1 MTSMIKERT
10 DEKKVRSR
18 AAVGVAALLA
28 GTVLLAVSL
37 ALAVSFGAADY
48 DLRSVWRSIFGYDPA
63 RQADQVIVGIRLP
76 RELGAALVGAAFS
89 VSGAI
94 MQGMTRNP
102 LADPGLLGLNAGAG
116 FALACVFAFVPG
128 ATYLTAMVGA
138 FAGAGLGAAMVF
150 GLGSLTRGGMSP
162 VRITLAGAAVSA
174 LLTALGEGIALMHKL
189 SQSLT
194 FWTAGGVSGTNWL
207 QLQLIAPV
215 VLGGV
220 LVAVLMSRSVTI
232 LSFGEE
238 VATGLGQRTFLTKT
252 VLMLVVLLLAG
263 TAVSVVGMIAFVGLM
278 IPHIVRFIVG
288 TDYRWIIPCCA
299 VFGGAFM
306 VLADTAARLVNAPF
320 ETPVGGLI
328 ALLGVP
334 FFLYLARKK
343 GRML

>member
-1 MTSMIKERT
+1 
-10 DEKKVRSR
+10 
-18 AAVGVAALLA
+18 
-28 GTVLLAVSL
+28 
-37 ALAVSFGAADY
+37 
-48 DLRSVWRSIFGYDPA
+48 
-63 RQADQVIVGIRLP
+63 
-76 RELGAALVGAAFS
+76 
-89 VSGAI
+89 
-94 MQGMTRNP
+94 
-102 LADPGLLGLNAGAG
+102 
-116 FALACVFAFVPG
+116 
-128 ATYLTAMVGA
+128 
-138 FAGAGLGAAMVF
+138 
-150 GLGSLTRGGMSP
+150 
-162 VRITLAGAAVSA
+162 
-174 LLTALGEGIALMHKL
+174 
-189 SQSLT
+189 
-194 FWTAGGVSGTNWL
+194 
-207 QLQLIAPV
+207 
-215 VLGGV
+215 V